1 MIQEQPFLL
10 SKENAYRVLPKR
22 DKETKRLEADLKELP
37 QEILRPYRQLVQMES
52 GFRALHDE
60 LLALTAQCPTPKYVR
75 QPCPEFEAEAAVIV
89 HKALKVLPEELL
101 IDKEFWLWLT
111 IYVCRDIVR
120 WRHTPAGGLDNYGVG
135 DKTEGLLC
143 RLFMRAQLVYD
154 ASETDPYRLALRGTQ
169 DFWRSFMIRR
179 NYASVKPMARAFAH
193 AVNFK
198 AETAMTDDQVRVLGP
213 KITQLNGTYT
223 YEVLTETN
231 CSEFVLI
238 EAERLAINV

>member
-10 SKENAYRVLPKR
+10 SRENAYRVLPNR
-22 DKETKRLEADLKELP
+22 NSETKMLEADLAELP
-37 QEILRPYRQLVQMES
+37 QDTLRPYRQLVQMES

-60 LLALTAQCPTPKYVR
+60 LLGLAALCPTPKYVR

-89 HKALKVLPEELL
+89 HKALRVLPEELL

-120 WRHTPAGGLDNYGVG
+120 WRHTSGGSLDNYGVG
-135 DKTEGLLC
+135 DMTEGLLC

-154 ASETDPYRLALRGTQ
+154 ASDADPYRLAQRGTQ

-179 NYASVKPMARAFAH
+179 NYASVKPMARAIAH
-193 AVNFK
+193 FVNFS
-198 AETAMTDDQVRVLGP
+198 AEVPLSDEQVRILGP

-223 YEVLTETN
+223 YEVLNETS
-231 CSEFVLI
+231 CSDFVLV
-238 EAERLAINV
+238 EAKRLAIND